1 MTDQLT
7 ALTSSPQF
15 RLYQRAF
22 TSALV
27 VTVAAAVA
35 TMALALFVGFDH
47 SALSSIDL
55 SHTHHAM
62 EITGSLTVA
71 GIVVALYMKYK
82 THALTIN
89 RSRSKEE
96 VDDLL
101 VEALALRSPQRK
113 SYATL
118 SND

>member
-1 MTDQLT
+1 MTDKLT
-7 ALTSSPQF
+7 EITSSPQF

-47 SALSSIDL
+47 SALSSTDL
-55 SHTHHAM
+55 SHAHHAI
-62 EITGSLTVA
+62 ETTGSLTLA
-71 GIVVALYMKYK
+71 GVVVALYMKYK
-82 THALTIN
+82 THALIAN

-101 VEALALRSPQRK
+101 ADALVLRTPQRK